1 MYITSGQGWNDSCWE
16 YGGID
21 LDSRPDRLLKQ
32 SLVVES
38 MMSDLAEVDSV
49 ADVAADESVLMV
61 AFATSDGE
69 SVNQHFGSARGF
81 HVFGVAG
88 NAAPLLATKSFPKE
102 KKDGNEDK
110 LKPKLAW
117 LHGCDLVYCGSVG
130 GSATKQLI
138 TLGAHPIVV
147 KGGPEI
153 EEIIEELQEELNG
166 TLSPMLERVIKQKTV
181 KTDDR
186 FDEMEDEGWAE

>member
-1 MYITSGQGWNDSCWE
+1 
-16 YGGID
+16 
-21 LDSRPDRLLKQ
+21 
-32 SLVVES
+32 
-38 MMSDLAEVDSV
+38 MSELAEVNSV
-49 ADVAADESVLMV
+49 ADLAADKSLLMV

-69 SVNQHFGSARGF
+69 CVNQHFGSAQGF
-81 HVFGVAG
+81 HVFGVSGGEAT
-88 NAAPLLATKSFPKE
+88 LLATKSFPKE

-117 LHGCDLVYCGSVG
+117 LYGSDLVYVGSVG

-153 EEIIEELQEELNG
+153 EEIIEELQGELNG
-166 TLSPMLERVIKQKTV
+166 TPSPMLERVIKQKAG
-181 KTDDR
+181 KSDNR
-186 FDEMEDEGWAE
+186 FDEMDDEGWNE

>member
-1 MYITSGQGWNDSCWE
+1 
-16 YGGID
+16 
-21 LDSRPDRLLKQ
+21 
-32 SLVVES
+32 
-38 MMSDLAEVDSV
+38 MSELAEVECV
-49 ADVAADESVLMV
+49 ADAAADENLLMV

-69 SVNQHFGSARGF
+69 CVNQHFGSSQGF
-81 HVFGVAG
+81 HVFGISGGEAT
-88 NAAPLLATKSFPKE
+88 LLATKSFAKE

-117 LHGCDLVYCGSVG
+117 LHGSDLVYCGSVG

-153 EEIIEELQEELNG
+153 EEIIEELQQELNG
-166 TLSPMLERVIKQKTV
+166 TPSPMLERVLRQKTG
-181 KTDDR
+181 KSDDR
-186 FDEMEDEGWAE
+186 FEQMDDEGWED